1 MNVLV
6 LDARWPT
13 QIPLDALGKLGG
25 PVSFTDEV
33 PVSVR
38 WDIDKVVAPDGAGV
52 LVTTDPTTLQR
63 VDDIEQVY
71 IASSISDPVA
81 RAVAAMAAARRIG
94 EWEARQTHE
103 TLVPFLREE
112 TDELIEAIGSGV
124 ADEMRDELGDVL
136 LQVLFHAEISP
147 SFSLGDVAQ
156 SIVDKLEK
164 RAPYLFD
171 GTTEMVDEE
180 TQHRLWQQG
189 KNPQQ

>member
-1 MNVLV
+1 MDVLV

-38 WDIDKVVAPDGAGV
+38 WDIDKVVAPEGTGV
-52 LVTTDPTTLQR
+52 LVTTDPATLQR
-63 VDDIEQVY
+63 IDGNKQVY

-112 TDELIEAIGSGV
+112 TDELIEAIGTGV

-147 SFSLGDVAQ
+147 SFSLSDVAQ

-180 TQHRLWQQG
+180 TQHRLWQRG
-189 KNPQQ
+189 KYSQQ

>member
-1 MNVLV
+1 MDVLV

-38 WDIDKVVAPDGAGV
+38 WDIDKVVAPEGTGV
-52 LVTTDPTTLQR
+52 LVTTDPATLQR
-63 VDDIEQVY
+63 IDDNKQVY
-71 IASSISDPVA
+71 IAASISDPVA

-94 EWEARQTHE
+94 EWESRQTHE

-112 TDELIEAIGSGV
+112 TDELMEAIGSGV

-189 KNPQQ
+189 KYSQQ